1 MKILPTRLRITGA
14 VLTLCGLAVAFTVAG
29 PLSSSAAAAGD
40 PAQSAAAM
48 TAKSS
53 VPVLVNCLRHGD
65 VRPSSYIFTC
75 ADANSA
81 LIGLHWASWT
91 GTAAFASGTY
101 AFNDCIPFCVEGHV
115 HRFPVLVV
123 LWHPEPWPG
132 HHGVRYFSRM
142 TLILTGNRTYTAGG
156 HVHHLPVTVNLTL
169 STSGG

>member
-1 MKILPTRLRITGA
+1 MKILPTRLLITA
-14 VLTLCGLAVAFTVAG
+14 SALTLCGLAATWAVAG

-40 PAQSAAAM
+40 TAQSAAAV

-65 VRPSSYIFTC
+65 VRPGSYVFTC

-91 GTAAFASGTY
+91 GTDAFGSGSY
-101 AFNDCIPFCVEGHV
+101 VFNDCIPFCVEGHV
-115 HRFPVLVV
+115 HSFPALVV
-123 LWHPEPWPG
+123 LWRPEPWPG
-132 HHGVRYFSRM
+132 HHGARHFSRM
-142 TLILTGNRTYTAGG
+142 TFILTGNRTYHAGG
-156 HVHHLPVTVNLTL
+156 HVYHLPVTTNLTL